1 MRVRTYVPV
10 SVLATLLIAL
20 LTMSA
25 STKETRLVTGINP
38 GDLAPG
44 IESLGNERNLNFRNH
59 LGRYTL
65 LCFWAAY
72 DAESRARNVALSN
85 KVNKLDPDKIVMYSV
100 SLDESKTVFEET
112 LKIDKLDDTRQLR
125 EGSDLESTVRKAYK
139 LNKGL
144 KTFLIDDEGKIVAVN
159 LSPQQLTEFLRNS

>member
-1 MRVRTYVPV
+1 MRVRTYVPAV
-10 SVLATLLIAL
+10 FVTLLIAL

-44 IESLGNERNLNFRNH
+44 IESLENGSDLSFHNH

-85 KVNKLDPDKIVMYSV
+85 KVNKLDSDKVVMYSV
-100 SLDESKTVFEET
+100 SLDESQAIFEET
-112 LKIDKLDDTRQLR
+112 SKIDKLDSTRQLR
-125 EGSDLESTVRKAYK
+125 EGSDLKSTVRKAYK

-144 KTFLIDDEGKIVAVN
+144 KTFLIDDAGKIVAVDV
-159 LSPQQLTEFLRNS
+159 SPQQLTELLKNS